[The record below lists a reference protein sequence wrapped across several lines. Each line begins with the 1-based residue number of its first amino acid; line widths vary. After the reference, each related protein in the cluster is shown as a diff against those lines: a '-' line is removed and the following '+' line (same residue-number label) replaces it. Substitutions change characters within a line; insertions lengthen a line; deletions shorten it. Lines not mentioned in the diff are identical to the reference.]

1 MGGSGRPPSAPRLRA
16 DVKSALRRVPTPR
29 GPLLYCGVTFFAAL
43 LVDGALAG
51 ALYALIALAFVVV
64 YKASRMINFALGEWT
79 MLGGGL
85 VAAGLHGFELGLGG
99 ALVGASAGMI
109 ALAIAFNRFVVRP
122 LVGRPLISLIMVTL
136 GFGAL
141 LRGTSTLALG
151 GIPRAITLPVTA
163 APLEVAG
170 LVVQREKLVAA
181 IIATLAIGAISAFF
195 HWSRTGIALRAIA
208 DDQQVA
214 MSVGIDLSRHLAVTW
229 ATAGVVAVLAGTL
242 WTVVVGGGVGLVLVG
257 LKVFP
262 VVVIGGL
269 DSIPGTIVAAVLVG
283 VVESLAAG
291 YLDPVLGA
299 GFSTV
304 ASYLG
309 LIVMLVARPYG
320 LFGRADVVRV

>member
-1 MGGSGRPPSAPRLRA
+1 
-16 DVKSALRRVPTPR
+16 VP
-29 GPLLYCGVTFFAAL
+29 FFAAL

-79 MLGGGL
+79 MLGSGL
-85 VAAGLHGFELGLGG
+85 VALGLHTLALGLAG
-99 ALVGASAGMI
+99 AMLVASAGMI
-109 ALAIAFNRFVVRP
+109 ALGFAFNRLVVRP
-122 LVGRPLISLIMVTL
+122 LVGRPLIALIMVTL

-141 LRGTSTLALG
+141 LRGASPLALAG
-151 GIPRAITLPVTA
+151 VPRGITLPVA
-163 APLEVAG
+163 AGPLEVFG
-170 LVVQREKLVAA
+170 LFVQREKLVAA
-181 IIATLAIGAISAFF
+181 LIAALAIGLLSAFF

-214 MSVGIDLSRHLAVTW
+214 MAMGIDLPRHLALTW

-242 WTVVVGGGVGLVLVG
+242 WTVTAGGGLGLVLVG

-304 ASYLG
+304 ASYFG
-309 LIVMLVARPYG
+309 LIVMLFARPYG
-320 LFGRADVVRV
+320 LFGRADVARV